1 MLRLVRWK
9 KNTTKYI
16 ERENMEFTKEQL
28 QIIEQALEDTRDNTG
43 DDDWYIELSQVLEV
57 VRNKLKEKQT
67 HDF

>member
-1 MLRLVRWK
+1 
-9 KNTTKYI
+9 
-16 ERENMEFTKEQL
+16 MEFTKEQL